1 MEGLDLDDLSS
12 MDFDELPAFAN
23 EENKALAAEVKN
35 LEQELETATGDF
47 SENNDR
53 QKILLDHLKNVKNEH
68 GHTAQ
73 LLEHKEKEI
82 ETEIH
87 LRQLAEREIGRL
99 RAEMKKF
106 DSLAAEYQ
114 DKVNNVQNKIFR
126 GNEKM
131 DNFKVQLNW
140 NQEELEQWVL
150 ASKQKEEDNVALE
163 RYAKADGMKINDKAL
178 QIERLTVACNEK
190 KQMLDEE
197 VTETQAAQIEL
208 DKTAE
213 QFRALHEERQHLI
226 KQWEDAL
233 AAMKRRDE
241 AITDASERFQVLKKE
256 VEASSKEIRQKMK
269 FLETE
274 QQNNKEKDAQIAAT
288 ERQIQSTRLEHN
300 QEEQDLAVFQDEVDV
315 VANTLIKC
323 ATELS
328 TKRAHLVQA
337 EQDLDDKKKRLART
351 YRELAKVQS
360 VLEDEQGTA
369 RTLEEKA
376 KMEEE
381 YRLSQEARL
390 IAIDKELK
398 EVKDAM
404 FKQSQELFNL
414 RKEEADM
421 IADISGS
428 QNRDRMLKSRISQL
442 DKESQKQN
450 QLLYNVDF
458 QLQQLER
465 KVARAGGER
474 SLEEKEILEKRIK
487 QLEQEVE
494 DITKEQKLLH
504 GQVKTIEV
512 GLKLAKRKH
521 ASLEEEHFA
530 TTEKKNE
537 LRLENSSSQNALKN
551 KTKSVQSTMVQHD
564 VLKLDLTNLTKN
576 LRELADAVVSAEN
589 HRQQVKLSMESKET
603 EISLHKEVLRME
615 LRTMH
620 EQKHEFVTTLNEKKM
635 MVKKLDS
642 RLAAISSTMGSSD
655 GGEPV
660 SQTYFLIKA
669 AQERE
674 TLQRDGDLLD
684 MKLKKTEKEIMSL
697 NSLLRSLHVK
707 NTAYKVSFQK
717 ADPKGKDATNKKAL
731 ETKSRQL
738 GNQMKR
744 KEQALKNLEED
755 VAVVEQRLEISRDE
769 MQKFKEM
776 CESLEDQNQRVDA
789 EVEEQTG
796 RLEKTNEVLKASC
809 EELRAKKGLDGGQQA
824 PEELELEIENVEH
837 KNAMMLE
844 QLGDA
849 LQRAPD
855 ELRPMME
862 ETLQAAGVQIPAMG

>member
-1 MEGLDLDDLSS
+1 MDDLSNI
-12 MDFDELPAFAN
+12 DHEELPEFAN
-23 EENKALAAEVKN
+23 EENKALAAELSSLEKE
-35 LEQELETATGDF
+35 LEQAKGDYA
-47 SENNDR
+47 ENVDR
-53 QKILLDHLKNVKNEH
+53 MKILTDHLKNVKNEH

-106 DSLAAEYQ
+106 DALAAEYQ
-114 DKVNNVQNKIFR
+114 DKVNNVQNNIFR

-131 DNFKVQLNW
+131 DQYKVQLNW
-140 NQEELEQWVL
+140 NQEYLEQWVL

-163 RYAKADGMKINDKAL
+163 RYAKADAMKINDKAL
-178 QIERLTVACNEK
+178 QIERLTMACNEK
-190 KQMLDEE
+190 KRVLDEE

-213 QFRALHEERQHLI
+213 QFRALHAERQHLI

-241 AITDASERFQVLKKE
+241 SITEASERYQELKKQI
-256 VEASSKEIRQKMK
+256 EAANKEISQKTK
-269 FLETE
+269 FLEGE
-274 QQNNKEKDAQIAAT
+274 QQNNKEKDAHISHT
-288 ERQIQSTRLEHN
+288 ERQIQKTRLEHN

-328 TKRAHLVQA
+328 AKRQELVNA
-337 EQDLDDKKKRLART
+337 EEGLEEKKKRLGRT
-351 YRELAKVQS
+351 HRELVKVKA

-369 RTLEEKA
+369 RTLEERA

-390 IAIDKELK
+390 ISIDKELK
-398 EVKDAM
+398 ELKEAM

-487 QLEQEVE
+487 VLSEELSEVS
-494 DITKEQKLLH
+494 KERKLLD

-512 GLKLAKRKH
+512 TLKLANRKQKD
-521 ASLEEEHFA
+521 LVEEHG
-530 TTEKKNE
+530 TLTDKMNE
-537 LRLENSSSQNALKN
+537 LRLENSSSTTALKN
-551 KTKSVQSTMVQHD
+551 KTKEVQSTMVQHD

-576 LRELADAVVSAEN
+576 LRELADQVVAAEN
-589 HRQQVKLSMESKET
+589 HRQQVKLSMESKEK

-615 LRTMH
+615 GRTMQ

-635 MVKKLDS
+635 TVKKLEA
-642 RLAAISSTMGSSD
+642 RLSAISSTMGASD

-697 NSLLRSLHVK
+697 NQLLKTLHVK

-717 ADPKGKDATNKKAL
+717 ADPKGKDAQNKKTL
-731 ETKSRQL
+731 ETKTRQI
-738 GNQMKR
+738 GNQLKR

-755 VAVVEQRLEISRDE
+755 VAVVDQRLEISREEKSKLDA
-769 MQKFKEM
+769 M
-776 CESLEDQNQRVDA
+776 CSSLDDQNAQVDT
-789 EVEEQTG
+789 EVQEQQA
-796 RLEKTNEVLKASC
+796 RLEKTMEAMKSSAL
-809 EELRAKKGLDGGQQA
+809 ELRAKRGLGDDQQA
-824 PEELELEIENVEH
+824 PEELEIDLERVKH
-837 KNAMMLE
+837 KNSVMLE
-844 QLGDA
+844 QLGHA
-849 LQRAPD
+849 LQNAPAD
-855 ELRPMME
+855 VKGILE
-862 ETLQAAGVQIPAMG
+862 EAISQQGIVIPTSVET